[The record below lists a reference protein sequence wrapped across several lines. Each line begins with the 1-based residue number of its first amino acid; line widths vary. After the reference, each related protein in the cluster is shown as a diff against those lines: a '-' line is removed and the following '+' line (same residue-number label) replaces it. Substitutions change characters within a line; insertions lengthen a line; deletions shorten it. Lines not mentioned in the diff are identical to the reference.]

1 MPIDEIPRQE
11 PTQAAGTSSHT
22 GKFVAIFVVLAGLA
36 LAQVYTISKI
46 GTVRESLEAQQAS
59 FQKTT
64 TAQLEQNVAA
74 RVETNNDA
82 TTQEMETLRKDVED
96 AKKRSGAA
104 NRELRKARAVVTQL
118 QVEHRQTSEMLQAEL
133 AKKADQEQ
141 VGTLSQNVSSTRTD
155 LDSTRTLLDSTRA
168 DLGMARSELGT
179 LIARNHDDIE
189 TLRKLGERD
198 YFEFTA
204 EKSKPVQVANVGLI
218 LKKTNTKRHRFNM
231 NLVADDMEVEKKD
244 RTVNEPVFFYLKG
257 QKKFYELV
265 VNKVNSKTVTGYIS
279 TPKGAIELASR

>member
-1 MPIDEIPRQE
+1 MAIDDIPRQE
-11 PTQAAGTSSHT
+11 ATPVSGASSHT
-22 GKFVAIFVVLAGLA
+22 GKFVAIVAVLAALA
-36 LAQVYTISKI
+36 LAQLYTISRI
-46 GTVRESLEAQQAS
+46 GTMRESLETQQVA
-59 FQKTT
+59 FQKTV
-64 TAQLEQNVAA
+64 TAQLEQKVATQ
-74 RVETNNDA
+74 VESTDDA
-82 TTQEMETLRKDVED
+82 TNQELEALRKDVLE
-96 AKKRSGAA
+96 AKKRSGSASS
-104 NRELRKARAVVTQL
+104 ELRKARAAVTQL
-118 QVEHRQTSEMLQAEL
+118 QVEQRQASEMLQTEL

-141 VGTLSQNVSSTRTD
+141 VGTLSQNVSATRTD

-179 LIARNHDDIE
+179 LIARNHDDLE

-204 EKSKPVQVANVGLI
+204 EKGKPVQIANVGLN

-231 NLVADDMEVEKKD
+231 NLVADDVEVEKKD

-265 VNKVNSKTVTGYIS
+265 VNKVNSKSVTGYIS
-279 TPKGAIELASR
+279 TPKGAIEMASR

>member
-1 MPIDEIPRQE
+1 MAIDEVPRQE
-11 PTQAAGTSSHT
+11 TVVVPSTTTHS
-22 GKFVAIFVVLAGLA
+22 GKFVAIFAILAA
-36 LAQVYTISKI
+36 LVFAQIYTISKV
-46 GTVRESLEAQQAS
+46 GQVRSAVELQQAE
-59 FQKTT
+59 FQKTV
-64 TAQLEQNVAA
+64 TAKLDQQVAT
-74 RVETNNDA
+74 RLDTSDDA
-82 TTQEMETLRKDVED
+82 TSQQIDALRKDIED

-104 NRELRKARAVVTQL
+104 SSESRKARAVLTQL
-118 QVEHRQTSEMLQAEL
+118 QVDQRQASEMLQSEL

-141 VGTLSQNVSSTRTD
+141 VGTLSQNVSATRND
-155 LDSTRTLLDSTRA
+155 LDSTRQLLDSTRS

-179 LIARNHDDIE
+179 LVARNHDDIE

-204 EKSKPVQVANVGLI
+204 EKGKVAHVANVGLM

-231 NLVADDMEVEKKD
+231 NLQADDMEIEKKD

-265 VNKVNSKTVTGYIS
+265 VNKVDSKTVSGYIS
-279 TPKGAIELASR
+279 TPKGAIEMASR

>member
-1 MPIDEIPRQE
+1 MAIDEVPRQE
-11 PTQAAGTSSHT
+11 PTQASGTSSHM
-22 GKFVAIFVVLAGLA
+22 GKFVAIFALLGA
-36 LAQVYTISKI
+36 LAVAQLYTISKI
-46 GTVRESLEAQQAS
+46 GSVRESLETQQAA
-59 FQKTT
+59 FQKTMT
-64 TAQLEQNVAA
+64 TQLEHKVATP
-74 RVETNNDA
+74 VETNDDA
-82 TTQEMETLRKDVED
+82 TAQELEALRKDIEV

-104 NRELRKARAVVTQL
+104 SSESRKARAVLTQL
-118 QVEHRQTSEMLQAEL
+118 QVEQRQNSEVLQAEL

-141 VGTLSQNVSSTRTD
+141 VGSLSQNVSATRTD
-155 LDSTRTLLDSTRA
+155 LDSTRQLLDSTRA

-189 TLRKLGERD
+189 TLRKLGDRD

-204 EKSKPVQVANVGLI
+204 EKGKSVKVANVGLV

-265 VNKVNSKTVTGYIS
+265 VNKVDSKSVTGYIS